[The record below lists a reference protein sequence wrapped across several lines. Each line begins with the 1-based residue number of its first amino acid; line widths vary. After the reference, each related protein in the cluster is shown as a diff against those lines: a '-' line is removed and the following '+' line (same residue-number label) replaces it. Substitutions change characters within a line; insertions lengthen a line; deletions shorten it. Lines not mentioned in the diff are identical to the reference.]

1 MPNLRIIAFSLGAYE
16 EEVRSMKHRNLIKP
30 KFSLEWYEQRMR
42 WTKKLRAM
50 LEGGRYNLLSDQGH
64 ETLEVHIL

>member
-1 MPNLRIIAFSLGAYE
+1 
-16 EEVRSMKHRNLIKP
+16 MKHRNLIKP